1 MSIALIRKGFESRLK
16 TWATAQSI
24 AVAYENVAFT
34 PPATK
39 YLRAYL
45 LPAPTD
51 SETLDNLHRG
61 YVGVFQVNIVM
72 PLNVGSNEAQSL
84 ADSIAGLYP
93 VSFAQDTIRVY
104 ITRPF
109 SSRPAYQDGDRY
121 VYPIYCNYRVD
132 TN

>member
-1 MSIALIRKGFESRLK
+1 MSLALIRAGFETRLN
-16 TWATAQSI
+16 TWAVTQSI
-24 AVAYENVAFT
+24 PVAFENVSFA

-51 SETLDNLHRG
+51 SETLDGLHRG
-61 YVGVFQVNIVM
+61 YTGVFQVNIVM
-72 PLNVGSNEAQSL
+72 PVNVGSNEAQTLSD
-84 ADSIAGLYP
+84 AIAGLYG
-93 VSFAQDTIRVY
+93 VTFTQDTIRVY

-109 SSRPAYQDGDRY
+109 SNRPAFADGDRY

-132 TN
+132 TV

>member
-1 MSIALIRKGFESRLK
+1 MSIALIRKAFESRLK

-24 AVAYENVAFT
+24 AVAYENVSFT

-39 YLRAYL
+39 YISAYL

-51 SETLDNLHRG
+51 SETIDGAHRA
-61 YVGVFQVNIVM
+61 YSGVFQVNIVM
-72 PLNVGSNEAQSL
+72 PLNVGSNEAQTL
-84 ADSIAGLYP
+84 TDAIAALYS
-93 VSFAQDTIRVY
+93 VTFTQDTIRVY

-109 SSRPAYQDGDRY
+109 SSRPAYADGDRY

-132 TN
+132 TV